1 MILETGYQ
9 RLEKEINRLD
19 SENKC
24 MEIWWRDDDLEAP
37 SHSLENMIS
46 VSDNINLA
54 PLLAVIPARASKQLV
69 KLLNQCNINIA
80 MHGLNHY
87 NYEPLTR
94 KKAEFGSFRPIEAQW
109 KDLEKGISH
118 LEQLFGDLFLKCF
131 VPPWNRINSELAK
144 TLPSFG
150 ISSLSTFSSRKGATP
165 VPGLLQVNTHVDVI
179 DWKENRSFIG
189 AELMAG
195 KIAGELQN
203 CRTGTIENPEP
214 IGLLTH
220 HLMMSI
226 DDWKEFQEVCIVLKK
241 SISIKLTSP
250 INYFG

>member
-1 MILETGYQ
+1 MNLETGFQ

-19 SENKC
+19 SENKY

-37 SHSLENMIS
+37 SHSLENMIA

-54 PLLAVIPARASKQLV
+54 PLLAVVPARASSQLV
-69 KLLNQCNINIA
+69 NLLNQCNINIA

-87 NYEPLTR
+87 NYEPFTR

-109 KDLEKGISH
+109 KDLEKGIGK

-131 VPPWNRINSELAK
+131 VPPWNRINNELTK

-150 ISSLSTFSSRKGATP
+150 ISSLSTFSSRKEATP

-179 DWKENRSFIG
+179 DWKEKRSFIG
-189 AELMAG
+189 AELMAD

-203 CRTGTIENPEP
+203 CRTRAIDTLEP

-220 HLMMSI
+220 HLIMSI
-226 DDWKEFQEVCIVLKK
+226 DDWKQFQEVCLVLKK
-241 SISIKLTSP
+241 STSINLTSP

>member
-1 MILETGYQ
+1 MNLEMGYR
-9 RLEKEINRLD
+9 RLEKEISRLD
-19 SENKC
+19 LENKC
-24 MEIWWRDDDLEAP
+24 INIWWRDDDLEAP

-46 VSDNINLA
+46 VSENIDLA
-54 PLLAVIPARASKQLV
+54 PLLAVVPARASKQLV
-69 KLLNQCNINIA
+69 NSLNQCNMNIA
-80 MHGLNHY
+80 MHGFNHC

-94 KKAEFGSFRPIEAQW
+94 KKAEFGSFRPIEDQC
-109 KDLEKGISH
+109 KDLEKGIYQ

-131 VPPWNRINSELAK
+131 VPPWNRINNKLTK

-150 ISSLSTFSSRKGATP
+150 ITSLSTFSSRKEATP

-179 DWKENRSFIG
+179 DWKEKRGFIG
-189 AELMAG
+189 AELMAD

-203 CRTGTIENPEP
+203 CRNKTKDTLEP

-220 HLMMSI
+220 HLIMSI
-226 DDWKEFQEVCIVLKK
+226 DDWKQFQEVCLVLKK
-241 SISIKLTSP
+241 STSINLTSP